1 MHIVDRLPHFMCIY
15 FTASDFEGDDMN
27 LHMKL
32 LSLLDNPAV
41 IVAAAAS
48 GSASNLR
55 EFLLKHP
62 SDVSLVIICVISC
75 SLVFTCSCFA

>member
-1 MHIVDRLPHFMCIY
+1 MCI
-15 FTASDFEGDDMN
+15 FIASDFEGDDMN

-48 GSASNLR
+48 GSVSNLR

-62 SDVSLVIICVISC
+62 SDVSSFHNLCHV
-75 SLVFTCSCFA
+75 SCFTLHTCVCM